1 MEECL
6 FMTVT
11 NLPRVRRVT
20 VEEGKV
26 EVMMMVMVR
35 VVVDMVME
43 VEDMAMVEEDV

>member
-1 MEECL
+1 
-6 FMTVT
+6 MTVT

-20 VEEGKV
+20 VEEGK
-26 EVMMMVMVR
+26 MMVMVR